1 MKTVRYIFQVILL
14 VAIVVLVYFIYTGVM
29 KPINFEHEKKARY
42 EQVIQRLKE
51 IRTAQVA
58 YRSIYGKYTGS
69 FDTLIHFVKADSF
82 PVEYAEGSLDDSL
95 AVAMGLIVRMTYYV
109 PVRDS
114 LFPSTYPIDSIRFV
128 PGTAGIPFTLKAGT
142 IETASKVVVQVFEA
156 GALNFDIL
164 KGLDRQLIVNLNDKM
179 KAYAGLR
186 VGNIDEANNNA
197 GNWE

>member
-29 KPINFEHEKKARY
+29 KPINFENEKKARY
-42 EQVIQRLKE
+42 DQVIQRLKD

-69 FDTLIHFVKADSF
+69 FDTLIDFVKADSF

-114 LFPSTYPIDSIRFV
+114 LFPDTYPVDSLRYI
-128 PGTAGIPFTLKAGT
+128 PGTSGTPFTLQAGT

-156 GALNFDIL
+156 GAMNFDIL
-164 KGLDRQLIVNLNDKM
+164 NGLDRQLIVNLNDKM
-179 KAYAGLR
+179 KAFPGLR
-186 VGNIDEANNNA
+186 VGNIQEANNNA